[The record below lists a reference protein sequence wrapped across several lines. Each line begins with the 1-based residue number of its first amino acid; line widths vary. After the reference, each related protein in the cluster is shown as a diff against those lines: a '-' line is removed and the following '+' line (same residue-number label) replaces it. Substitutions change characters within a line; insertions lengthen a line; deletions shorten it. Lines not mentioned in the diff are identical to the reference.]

1 MWRATFRNRKSPKAQ
16 SYNIWRSIYFKKN
29 STYYFE
35 DIIYSN
41 KLKGFFFKKDF
52 FQESK
57 TPNLD
62 IIFLQKKILY
72 FFASVIILLK
82 TRLRMF
88 QKQPLEVFYKN
99 RCYSQENNCV
109 WVNIS
114 IDLQAWGSQGLK
126 VSHKNN
132 NLFRRTFTV
141 AELENIIWHIPI
153 LNSHKAWQNRKTE
166 SAKLCQRL
174 SIKQIFLTPCYA
186 HVRIGITG

>member
-1 MWRATFRNRKSPKAQ
+1 MK
-16 SYNIWRSIYFKKN
+16 IL
-29 STYYFE
+29 STQ
-35 DIIYSN
+35 ISW
-41 KLKGFFFKKDF
+41 KDF
-52 FQESK
+52 FSK
-57 TPNLD
+57 RTFFKNPKPLTW
-62 IIFLQKKILY
+62 ISFFYKKKSYIFLQVWLSY
-72 FFASVIILLK
+72 LN

-88 QKQPLEVFYKN
+88 QKQPLEVFVKILQN
-99 RCYSQENNCV
+99 SQENNCV
-109 WVNIS
+109 WVTIS

-132 NLFRRTFTV
+132 PLFRRTFTV